1 MIPVTGLL
9 QAAQSS
15 GPGLGVFA
23 LQIGAFI
30 AIFWFLLIRPQRKE
44 QQKHQE
50 MIQALVKGD
59 EVITNGG
66 IIGKITRAEPTR
78 LTLRTGGV
86 DVIVDR
92 GRIAQKVS
100 PETDSE

>member
-1 MIPVTGLL
+1 MIPFTGLL
-9 QAAQSS
+9 QSGQSG
-15 GPGLGVFA
+15 GPGLAVFA

-50 MIQALVKGD
+50 MIRALVKGD

-66 IIGKITRAEPTR
+66 IVGRITRADETR
-78 LTLRTGGV
+78 LTLKTGGV
-86 DVIVDR
+86 DVVVDR
-92 GRIAQKVS
+92 GRIAQKIS
-100 PETDSE
+100 PETDTE